1 MRRLIQ
7 WLVALAAFG
16 VPTSAVGDD
25 LEDFA
30 IAPADFVPSSSQGAT
45 AVWGHRLFVAGFGTT
60 LDPTSRDAV
69 IVAVDTRRATEV
81 WRAIA
86 GEPGRADS
94 FDSVAASDGRV
105 CAVGRGVE
113 SFVTSV
119 MLVACYEAKTGKLL
133 WEREF
138 PIGLTPV
145 NPFDPGSR
153 FLIDR
158 RSGSLIVRKLGFP
171 FVSTAFSIQLSGKAL
186 VVTTNDP
193 FTGRPRVLL
202 FDARDGS

>member
-16 VPTSAVGDD
+16 IPTRAVGDD
-25 LEDFA
+25 PEDFV
-30 IAPADFVPSSSQGAT
+30 IAPADFVASSSQGAT
-45 AVWGHRLFVAGFGTT
+45 AVLGHRLFVAGFGTT

-86 GEPGRADS
+86 GEPGRGDS
-94 FDSVAASDGRV
+94 FDSVAASGGRV

-119 MLVACYEAKTGKLL
+119 LFVACYEAATGKLL
-133 WEREF
+133 WQREF
-138 PIGLTPV
+138 PTP
-145 NPFDPGSR
+145 
-153 FLIDR
+153 
-158 RSGSLIVRKLGFP
+158 GFP
-171 FVSTAFSIQLSGKAL
+171 IVPTPGFRIVFNAFSIQLSGKAL

-193 FTGRPRVLL
+193 FTGSPRVLL